1 MVSQNQ
7 QNFDNIDDKLV
18 VKVTQELECFKQTFF
33 RLIDK
38 TQKILNQLE
47 TRKIMFPDERS
58 EGKIFQ
64 QEYNVLSDLIAV
76 YKQLVDRYVVD
87 LALFGWPKVLSV
99 KNNPETFSK
108 LYMVTFAKLQEIQ
121 ERLAQIIPPA
131 VYTADDDNDK
141 AIDMLHSIMF
151 GYSRS
156 KPIPTFE
163 HKLATF
169 EKEFLHQYY

>member
-7 QNFDNIDDKLV
+7 QNFHNIDDEIV
-18 VKVTQELECFKQTFF
+18 TKVSQELECFKQTFF
-33 RLIDK
+33 RLTDNA
-38 TQKILNQLE
+38 QKILNQLE
-47 TRKIMFPDERS
+47 TRKTMFPDERS
-58 EGKIFQ
+58 EVKIVQ
-64 QEYNVLSDLIAV
+64 QEYNVLSDLITI

-108 LYMVTFAKLQEIQ
+108 LYMVTFVKLQEIQ

-131 VYTADDDNDK
+131 VYAADDDNDK
-141 AIDMLHSIMF
+141 AIDMLYSIMF

-169 EKEFLHQYY
+169 EKEFLQ

>member
-1 MVSQNQ
+1 LSTESSKSTTI
-7 QNFDNIDDKLV
+7 FGTAAYIS
-18 VKVTQELECFKQTFF
+18 
-33 RLIDK
+33 
-38 TQKILNQLE
+38 
-47 TRKIMFPDERS
+47 TRI
-58 EGKIFQ
+58 
-64 QEYNVLSDLIAV
+64 VAV
-76 YKQLVDRYVVD
+76 ATTKWIVI
-87 LALFGWPKVLSV
+87 G
-99 KNNPETFSK
+99 SK
-108 LYMVTFAKLQEIQ
+108 

-169 EKEFLHQYY
+169 EKEFLQ

>member
-7 QNFDNIDDKLV
+7 LNFDNIDDELV
-18 VKVTQELECFKQTFF
+18 AKVSQELECFKQTFF

-38 TQKILNQLE
+38 AQEILNQLE

-58 EGKIFQ
+58 ESKIFQ
-64 QEYNVLSDLIAV
+64 QEYGVLSDLVKI

-87 LALFGWPKVLSV
+87 LALFGWPKVLSA
-99 KNNPETFSK
+99 KNNPETFNK

-131 VYTADDDNDK
+131 VYTLDDDNDK

-169 EKEFLHQYY
+169 EKELNE

>member
-7 QNFDNIDDKLV
+7 QNFDNIDDELV
-18 VKVTQELECFKQTFF
+18 AKVSQELECFKQTFF
-33 RLIDK
+33 RLIGK
-38 TQKILNQLE
+38 AQKILKQLE
-47 TRKIMFPDERS
+47 TQKKMLADERS
-58 EGKIFQ
+58 EVKIVQ
-64 QEYNVLSDLIAV
+64 QEYNVLSDLITI

-87 LALFGWPKVLSV
+87 LALFGWPKVLSAN
-99 KNNPETFSK
+99 NNPETLSK

-131 VYTADDDNDK
+131 VYAADDDNDK

-169 EKEFLHQYY
+169 EKEFLQ